1 MSKKKFINSVTIQ
14 GYLYDHDLK
23 AKESGPNSKNP
34 GTPFINGSIKIATD
48 EDLTNI
54 IEIHYSYVTPTFGT
68 GPDAKEN
75 PNYAILLNIANGNV
89 ATVMSSDKESAM
101 KLQATPSIDLND
113 FPNKEKEIVS
123 YKRLEG
129 GFIRKLTV
137 LDKPENER
145 AVFEADV
152 LINGCKRMEADEEK
166 GLPEKLILKLACFN
180 YKKELLPMDMSVLI
194 PGAMDYFESLEPSQK
209 NPVLTKIRGKIVSQT
224 VIKKTEEESAW
235 GEIIVR
241 TSKSSHR
248 DYVVDWAQREPY
260 EFDNEETLLASEL
273 QEMIQNRE
281 LHKADVRKRDE
292 EYRSKQGGA
301 NFGVVSTAAA
311 SSIAKGSYNF

>member
-54 IEIHYSYVTPTFGT
+54 IEIHYSYITPTFGT

-75 PNYAILLNIANGNV
+75 PNYAVLLNIANGKV
-89 ATVMSSDKESAM
+89 ATVMSSDKASAM

-113 FPNKEKEIVS
+113 FISKEKEKEIVS

-180 YKKELLPMDMSVLI
+180 YRKELLPMDMSVLI

-209 NPVLTKIRGKIVSQT
+209 TPILTKIKGKIVSQT

-241 TSKSSHR
+241 TSQSSHR
-248 DYVVDWAQREPY
+248 DYVVTWAQREPY

-292 EYRSKQGGA
+292 EYRSKQAGA
-301 NFGVVSTAAA
+301 NFAAA
-311 SSIAKGSYNF
+311 TPTPIAKGAYNF